1 MPQPPR
7 QEQQPISAM
16 DFLRGTPGQFR
27 AHKQLPVEPEPVRK
41 RRLPKRIRKLVWAI
55 FAARR
60 DSGGAEP
67 DDPEA
72 DAAMRAWLERAKW
85 GLGPA

>member
-27 AHKQLPVEPEPVRK
+27 AHKQLPVEPEPVRTG
-41 RRLPKRIRKLVWAI
+41 RIPKRTPEIGVRRYVGFVDADNPS
-55 FAARR
+55 AR
-60 DSGGAEP
+60 SHTCS
-67 DDPEA
+67 
-72 DAAMRAWLERAKW
+72 
-85 GLGPA
+85 